1 MSELTETIK
10 KARPNAKDSTVK
22 MYESNLRKLQKM
34 FDTDTWKFL
43 DNIDEVKKKLSHLHY
58 TSQRNYFNSIII
70 LLMALNTDKEYD
82 ELLEKYN
89 AIRDEGN
96 KKYQDDNATGV
107 ISDKQKA
114 NFVELSEVQKMID
127 EMGKEIK
134 EKGLKKKDDL
144 KPKEKALVQV
154 FILFSIYTRL
164 PMRNDVSGMTITTKR
179 LYNKLGEGE
188 KKENNYL
195 VVEKGKIFIVINAFK
210 TSAKYKELDIDVPK
224 DLEKLLRFYIKV
236 NKLSNGDVLFTSS
249 TGKPLSRNALSQ
261 LFLKTSKKY
270 LDKSI
275 STTMLRKIVLSDK
288 FADVKK
294 EQEEMAEITGH
305 SVATMNKVYVKQKE
319 GKKSPT
325 PSKDDEPPSN

>member
-1 MSELTETIK
+1 MVNLTDKIK
-10 KARPNAKDSTVK
+10 EARPNVKDNTIK
-22 MYESNLRKLQKM
+22 MYVANLNKLQKM
-34 FDTDTWKFL
+34 FETDNWKFL
-43 DNIDEVKKKLSHLHY
+43 ENIDNVKKKLEHLHY

-70 LLMALNTDKEYD
+70 LLMALNHDKKYD
-82 ELLEKYN
+82 KLIDKYN
-89 AIRDEGN
+89 EIRDEGN

-107 ISDKQKA
+107 ISDKQKE
-114 NFVELSEVQKMID
+114 NFVDLSEIQKMLS
-127 EMGKEIK
+127 EMDKEIK
-134 EKGLKKKDDL
+134 DKGLKKKDSL
-144 KPKEKALVQV
+144 TSKEKQLIQV
-154 FILFSIYTRL
+154 FILFNIYTRL

-179 LYNKLGEGE
+179 LYNKLSEDE

-195 VVEKGKIFIVINAFK
+195 VVEKNKMFFVLNQFK
-210 TSAKYKELDIDVPK
+210 TSKKYKELDIDIPK
-224 DLEKLLRFYIKV
+224 DLEKLLRFYIRV

-305 SVATMNKVYVKQKE
+305 SVSTMNKVYVKQKE
-319 GKKSPT
+319 
-325 PSKDDEPPSN
+325 E

>member
-1 MSELTETIK
+1 MDIK
-10 KARPNAKDSTVK
+10 EVISKARPNAKESTVK
-22 MYESNLRKLQKM
+22 MYQSNLNKLQKM

-70 LLMALNTDKEYD
+70 LLMALNDKGEND
-82 ELLEKYN
+82 KTIEKYN
-89 AIRDEGN
+89 EIRDEGN
-96 KKYQDDNATGV
+96 KQYQDDNATGV

-114 NFVELSEVQKMID
+114 NFVELSEITKMIS
-127 EMGKEIK
+127 EMEKEIK
-134 EKGLKKKDDL
+134 DKKLKSKENL
-144 KPKEKALVQV
+144 APKEKMLIQV
-154 FILFSIYTRL
+154 YLLFSIYSRL

-179 LYNKLGEGE
+179 LYNKLSEAE

-195 VVEKGKIFIVINAFK
+195 VVEKNKMFFVLNQFK
-210 TSAKYKELDIDVPK
+210 TSAKYKELDIDIPK

-236 NKLSNGDVLFTSS
+236 NGLKNGVVLFTSS
-249 TGKPLSRNALSQ
+249 TGTPLSRNALSQ
-261 LFLKTSKKY
+261 LFIKTSKKY

-294 EQEEMAEITGH
+294 EQKEMSKITGH
-305 SVATMNKVYVKQKE
+305 SVETMNQVYVKEKQE
-319 GKKSPT
+319 GGENPK
-325 PSKDDEPPSN
+325 NQN

>member
-1 MSELTETIK
+1 MVNLTEKIK
-10 KARPNAKDSTVK
+10 EARPNVKDNTIK
-22 MYESNLRKLQKM
+22 MYVANLNKLQKM

-43 DNIDEVKKKLSHLHY
+43 ENIDNVKKKLEHLHY

-70 LLMALNTDKEYD
+70 LLMALNHDKKYDKLIEEY
-82 ELLEKYN
+82 N
-89 AIRDEGN
+89 TIRDDGN

-114 NFVELSEVQKMID
+114 NFVELSEIQKMLS
-127 EMGKEIK
+127 EMEKEIK
-134 EKGLKKKDDL
+134 DKGLKKKDSL
-144 KPKEKALVQV
+144 APKEKQLIQV
-154 FILFSIYTRL
+154 FILYNIYTRL

-179 LYNKLGEGE
+179 LYNKLSEDE

-195 VVEKGKIFIVINAFK
+195 VVEKNKMFFVLNQFK
-210 TSAKYKELDIDVPK
+210 TSKKYKELDIDIPK
-224 DLEKLLRFYIKV
+224 DLEKLLRFYIRV
-236 NKLSNGDVLFTSS
+236 NGLSNGDVLFTSS

-305 SVATMNKVYVKQKE
+305 SVATMNKVYVKQKSD
-319 GKKSPT
+319 KK
-325 PSKDDEPPSN
+325 E

>member
-1 MSELTETIK
+1 MVDIK
-10 KARPNAKDSTVK
+10 EKIMEARPNAKESTIK
-22 MYESNLRKLQKM
+22 MYVSNLNKLQKM
-34 FDTDTWKFL
+34 FKTDTWKFL
-43 DNIDEVKKKLSHLHY
+43 DNIEDVKEKLKHLHY

-70 LLMALNTDKEYD
+70 LLLALNSDNKYDK
-82 ELLEKYN
+82 LLEEYN
-89 AIRDEGN
+89 TIRDEGN
-96 KKYQDDNATGV
+96 KQYQDDNATGV

-114 NFVELSEVQKMID
+114 NFAELSEVTEMINTMD
-127 EMGKEIK
+127 KEIK
-134 EKGLKKKDDL
+134 DKNLKKKETL
-144 KPKEKALVQV
+144 TGKEKMLIQV
-154 FILFSIYTRL
+154 FILFSIYSRL

-179 LYNKLGEGE
+179 LYNKLKEDE

-195 VVEKGKIFIVINAFK
+195 VIEKNKMFFVLNQFK
-210 TSAKYKELDIDVPK
+210 TSAKYKELDIDIPK

-236 NKLSNGDVLFTSS
+236 NGLSNGDTLFTST

-261 LFLKTSKKY
+261 LFIKTSQKYMKKN
-270 LDKSI
+270 I

-319 GKKSPT
+319 EKT
-325 PSKDDEPPSN
+325 TSKDSELPSN

>member
-1 MSELTETIK
+1 MVNLTEKIK
-10 KARPNAKDSTVK
+10 EARPNVKDNTIK
-22 MYESNLRKLQKM
+22 MYVANLNKLQKM
-34 FDTDTWKFL
+34 FDTDNWKFL
-43 DNIDEVKKKLSHLHY
+43 ENIDNVKKKLEHLHY

-70 LLMALNTDKEYD
+70 LLMALNHNGKYDKLLDEYN
-82 ELLEKYN
+82 E
-89 AIRDEGN
+89 IRDEGN
-96 KKYQDDNATGV
+96 KKYQDDNATGI
-107 ISDKQKA
+107 ISDKQKE
-114 NFVELSEVQKMID
+114 NFVELSEIQKMLS
-127 EMGKEIK
+127 EMEKEIK
-134 EKGLKKKDDL
+134 DKGLKKKDSL
-144 KPKEKALVQV
+144 APKEKQLIQV
-154 FILFSIYTRL
+154 YILYNIYTRL

-179 LYNKLGEGE
+179 LYNKLSEDE

-195 VVEKGKIFIVINAFK
+195 VVEKNKMFFVLNQFK
-210 TSAKYKELDIDVPK
+210 TSKKYKELDIDVPK
-224 DLEKLLRFYIKV
+224 DLEKLLRFYIRV

-305 SVATMNKVYVKQKE
+305 SVATMNKVYVKQKSD
-319 GKKSPT
+319 KK
-325 PSKDDEPPSN
+325 EE